1 LVTLSPPALPAD
13 NTIGQQEGLDRVRRN
28 TGQRGTALVEFAL
41 LLPFLAIVVFGT
53 IDLGR
58 AYLLWNQV
66 KNSAREGANYAQ
78 LHPSEQTPNSGSCAD
93 PANIRYRARSEAG
106 SASSNFTVTV
116 SPAASGGCDP
126 TNPPAAGTNVTVTV
140 GSSLNLL
147 TPLVAQIV
155 GNPLSVKASVTVVS
169 QRTTL

>member
-1 LVTLSPPALPAD
+1 
-13 NTIGQQEGLDRVRRN
+13 VR
-28 TGQRGTALVEFAL
+28 QRRGERGVALVEFAL
-41 LLPFLAIVVFGT
+41 ILPFLAILVFGT

-78 LHPSEQTPNSGSCAD
+78 IHPSEQTPNGGNCAD
-93 PANIRYRARSEAG
+93 PNNIRYRARSEAG
-106 SASSNFTVTV
+106 SASSNFSVTV

-140 GSSLNLL
+140 GSSLSLL
-147 TPLVAQIV
+147 TPIVSQIV
-155 GNPLSVKASVTVVS
+155 GSPLSVKASVTVIS
-169 QRTTL
+169 QRQTL